1 MKRRT
6 VIKGLSTL
14 PVLGLIACKS
24 EVQAGSEVG
33 TPAGGEARTQAE
45 SEAGTQAG
53 SEAGMQAGIEA
64 GMQAGN
70 QAGEEA
76 GTQAGNESVVTE
88 WATGQTSLIEVN
100 YPDDSIFDAADSCEL
115 ALSTSTTKGP
125 CYFKDETGEDIS
137 LGLIGL
143 PMQLCLKVVDED
155 CQPLSNHTI
164 EVWHCDI
171 HGVYSGDTSES
182 RDANGFA
189 RSFCTGD
196 EDSAAQS
203 TWYRGQLV
211 TNEQGRVNFKSQYPG
226 WYPGRTVHIHFAVS
240 DAEGNSRFT
249 SQFCFTDELADEIY
263 TSHPLYSERG
273 AQDTPLS
280 RDGVFPRGNRDPF
293 IFKTERN
300 RDGSLLAYQMI
311 KVL

>member
-14 PVLGLIACKS
+14 PVLGLVACKS
-24 EVQAGSEVG
+24 E
-33 TPAGGEARTQAE
+33 R
-45 SEAGTQAG
+45 QAG
-53 SEAGMQAGIEA
+53 SEAGIQAGSEA
-64 GMQAGN
+64 GI
-70 QAGEEA
+70 
-76 GTQAGNESVVTE
+76 QAGNEAGIQAGSEAGIQAGSEAGIQAGSEAGIQAGNDQVNIN
-88 WATGQTSLIEVN
+88 WAAGETSLIEVD
-100 YPDDSIFDAADSCEL
+100 YPNDSIFDTADSCEL

-137 LGLIGL
+137 LGLPGL

-182 RDANGFA
+182 SDANGFA
-189 RSFCTGD
+189 TSFCTGD

-211 TNEQGRVNFKSQYPG
+211 TDEQGRVNFKSQFPG

-240 DAEGNSRFT
+240 DAEGNSRFI

-263 TSHPLYSERG
+263 ANHPLYSERG
-273 AQDTPLS
+273 VQDTPLS

-293 IFKTERN
+293 IFKTDRN
-300 RDGSLLAYQMI
+300 SDGSLLAYQMI